1 MAEEVRAGAGSEVI
15 SEEQLRKA
23 EEYVQQEEGAANRLS
38 GWVGIV
44 VTGIA
49 IAMSLFHL
57 YAAYDI
63 VPTIPLRYTHV
74 AFVLL
79 LSFLLFPLSARF
91 RNRIQWFDVI
101 PPLLGI
107 ATIIYALA
115 QGDDFTD
122 RAAVPEK
129 WDVIL
134 GAIFIVLVLE
144 AARRTTGWV
153 MPFVA
158 VCFILYAYFGPDLPP
173 PWTHRG
179 YDISRLVGHLFIT
192 LEGIFGVPIDVSA
205 TLIIMFT
212 IYGAILQHS
221 GAGNSSSISRLE
233 LWAASRRAPAARWWH
248 PRFCSAARPVQALQP
263 R

>member
-1 MAEEVRAGAGSEVI
+1 M
-15 SEEQLRKA
+15 
-23 EEYVQQEEGAANRLS
+23 
-38 GWVGIV
+38 
-44 VTGIA
+44 T
-49 IAMSLFHL
+49 LFHL

-153 MPFVA
+153 MPLVA

-179 YDISRLVGHLFIT
+179 YDI
-192 LEGIFGVPIDVSA
+192 
-205 TLIIMFT
+205 
-212 IYGAILQHS
+212 
-221 GAGNSSSISRLE
+221 
-233 LWAASRRAPAARWWH
+233 
-248 PRFCSAARPVQALQP
+248 
-263 R
+263 